1 MKNRVIGIGVGIT
14 AAFVL
19 VGSFEGIPLEMLI
32 SDLGPFVGLAVWLH
46 LRLTEIEQ
54 QAERNTRQ
62 LNFLL
67 KPIADLR
74 PRSTDETEK
83 ESR

>member
-1 MKNRVIGIGVGIT
+1 MKHRVVGIGVAIT
-14 AAFVL
+14 ATFVL
-19 VGSFEGIPLEMLI
+19 VGSFEGVALDMLI
-32 SDLGPFVGLAVWLH
+32 TDLGPFVGLAVWLH

-54 QAERNTRQ
+54 QAERNTQQ
-62 LNFLL
+62 LNYLL
-67 KPIADLR
+67 KPITDLR